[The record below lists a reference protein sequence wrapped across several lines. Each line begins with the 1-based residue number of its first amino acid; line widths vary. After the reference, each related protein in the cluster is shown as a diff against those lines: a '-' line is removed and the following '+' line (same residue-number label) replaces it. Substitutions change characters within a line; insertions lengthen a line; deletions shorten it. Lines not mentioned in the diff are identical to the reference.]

1 MPGPFEQACQLEAQ
15 GDGVYQGVLGR
26 TWWGN
31 VAQNGGYVLALAL
44 ATFERELDDA
54 DKQALRITLDYHRPV
69 LDGEVRIE
77 VDVVRRGRTTSGGS
91 LRIWSA
97 GKLACVGIASFAR
110 PRPGGEFAARA
121 MPEVEPIGA
130 EEPPLDKNREFPL
143 YGNVRRW
150 SRFAEA
156 SGPHGARVGGWVQQ
170 VVPEVIDHRWLAFL
184 VDLWWPAAYKAW
196 GENLVTQTVDMGY
209 HGRASLPVE
218 TLAPGTPLLV
228 VHTARAS
235 VNGFVDEDCEIWS
248 PDGVLLGQGRQ
259 LFIVHA
265 ERTF

>member
-1 MPGPFEQACQLEAQ
+1 MPGPFEQACQLEAR
-15 GDGVYQGVLGR
+15 GDGVYEGVLGR

-97 GKLACVGIASFAR
+97 GKLACV
-110 PRPGGEFAARA
+110 
-121 MPEVEPIGA
+121 
-130 EEPPLDKNREFPL
+130 DKNREFPL

-156 SGPHGARVGGWVQQ
+156 AGPHGARVGGWVQQ

-228 VHTARAS
+228 VHTARSS